1 MYALAVVRVRAVFPG
16 SRSIALSL
24 KTAWGSSTASQ
35 TKCAGLSVERTTSYC
50 PFDNALKQVM
60 KPEFINRIDE
70 IVVFTPLEKSDVE
83 KIADIMLKNLEKRLE
98 DHGITLE
105 ISEEAKAHLVDKG
118 YDKEYGARPMR
129 RTIQRQVE
137 DKLSEEILKG
147 NISDNGKVKITLVDG
162 QLDFSEE

>member
-1 MYALAVVRVRAVFPG
+1 M
-16 SRSIALSL
+16 
-24 KTAWGSSTASQ
+24 
-35 TKCAGLSVERTTSYC
+35 
-50 PFDNALKQVM
+50 
-60 KPEFINRIDE
+60 
-70 IVVFTPLEKSDVE
+70 
-83 KIADIMLKNLEKRLE
+83 E

-105 ISEEAKAHLVDKG
+105 ISDEAKAHLVDKG

-162 QLDFSEE
+162 QLDFRKNKRKTKEIHRGNPVDLHFVNLSPRRKPLS

>member
-1 MYALAVVRVRAVFPG
+1 M
-16 SRSIALSL
+16 
-24 KTAWGSSTASQ
+24 
-35 TKCAGLSVERTTSYC
+35 VEFY
-50 PFDNALKQVM
+50 
-60 KPEFINRIDE
+60 
-70 IVVFTPLEKSDVE
+70 
-83 KIADIMLKNLEKRLE
+83 
-98 DHGITLE
+98 
-105 ISEEAKAHLVDKG
+105 KG